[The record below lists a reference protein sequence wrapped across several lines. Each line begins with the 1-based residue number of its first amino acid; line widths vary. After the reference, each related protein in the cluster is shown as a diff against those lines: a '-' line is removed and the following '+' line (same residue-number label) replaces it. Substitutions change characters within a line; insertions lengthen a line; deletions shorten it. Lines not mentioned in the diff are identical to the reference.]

1 MRMRKKLI
9 PTLQIAQT
17 ECGLCCVRTILEY
30 YGFDISITELR
41 QIEEPGRDGLS
52 TKQLKKLL
60 QKFNLTSNAYK
71 INNPNA
77 FKVID
82 FPVIAFW
89 KGYHF
94 VCIEKIEN
102 NHAFIMDPSI
112 GRVKIDLKDFFE
124 NFSEI
129 IIASYPNET
138 FRKRKKSFAKRYNYR
153 KLIPSDILN
162 NYLGLIITSVLV
174 IAINISIPV
183 LTQLLI
189 DSVQTNNYDF
199 RYIILSIV
207 FLGIVSGTVF
217 YFKSVLSI
225 TLMKN
230 FSWHLLSTAFNR
242 ILSLPSKYFTVRS
255 PGEIVYRLNSLTR
268 IQDLFGTS
276 LIQLFLD
283 IISLFAI
290 LIYLSGVSIILTG
303 VELLFILLLFTLLIN
318 LQPKIQS
325 TSDNELHQASL
336 AQSIQLDAI
345 VSINNIKLGGYKE
358 AYKEDWASKYKK
370 SLDYT
375 AERMNIQQSWI
386 GTILGMVSAFVPLVI
401 LSMALFQF
409 SLGRLSL
416 GEAVA
421 TQTVTS
427 LLYNYANSIFTTFS
441 NFSVLNRYV
450 DLAEDIYEYPIENSG
465 DIKYQIFK
473 DKLVLDNVS
482 FSYSGNN
489 IYALRSINLKIKKG
503 ETIALVGESGS
514 GKSTLGKIISSLFM
528 PTIGTIYLDGI
539 SYKDY
544 ELDSFRN
551 RIGYIPQES
560 YLHNRSIIDNIALG
574 CETER
579 DEIIKK
585 CKNIPFLDF
594 INNLPMGY
602 NTQISEMGGN
612 LSGGQRQRIKIAKI
626 LIKQPE
632 LLIMD
637 EATSSLDN
645 VSQKYV
651 YDELNVMN
659 CTKIIIAHRLE
670 TILNADKIIVLESG
684 KISQVGTHDQL
695 ITEAGG
701 LYSKLFTAEN
711 LENKK

>member
-1 MRMRKKLI
+1 
-9 PTLQIAQT
+9 
-17 ECGLCCVRTILEY
+17 
-30 YGFDISITELR
+30 
-41 QIEEPGRDGLS
+41 
-52 TKQLKKLL
+52 
-60 QKFNLTSNAYK
+60 
-71 INNPNA
+71 
-77 FKVID
+77 
-82 FPVIAFW
+82 
-89 KGYHF
+89 
-94 VCIEKIEN
+94 
-102 NHAFIMDPSI
+102 
-112 GRVKIDLKDFFE
+112 
-124 NFSEI
+124 
-129 IIASYPNET
+129 
-138 FRKRKKSFAKRYNYR
+138 
-153 KLIPSDILN
+153 
-162 NYLGLIITSVLV
+162 
-174 IAINISIPV
+174 IPV

-416 GEAVA
+416 GEAIA

-473 DKLVLDNVS
+473 DELVLDNVS

-612 LSGGQRQRIKIAKI
+612 LSGGQRQRIQIAKI

>member
-1 MRMRKKLI
+1 
-9 PTLQIAQT
+9 
-17 ECGLCCVRTILEY
+17 
-30 YGFDISITELR
+30 
-41 QIEEPGRDGLS
+41 
-52 TKQLKKLL
+52 
-60 QKFNLTSNAYK
+60 
-71 INNPNA
+71 
-77 FKVID
+77 
-82 FPVIAFW
+82 
-89 KGYHF
+89 
-94 VCIEKIEN
+94 
-102 NHAFIMDPSI
+102 
-112 GRVKIDLKDFFE
+112 
-124 NFSEI
+124 
-129 IIASYPNET
+129 
-138 FRKRKKSFAKRYNYR
+138 
-153 KLIPSDILN
+153 
-162 NYLGLIITSVLV
+162 
-174 IAINISIPV
+174 
-183 LTQLLI
+183 
-189 DSVQTNNYDF
+189 
-199 RYIILSIV
+199 
-207 FLGIVSGTVF
+207 F

-416 GEAVA
+416 GEAIA

-473 DKLVLDNVS
+473 DELVLDNVS

-551 RIGYIPQES
+551 RIG
-560 YLHNRSIIDNIALG
+560 
-574 CETER
+574 
-579 DEIIKK
+579 
-585 CKNIPFLDF
+585 
-594 INNLPMGY
+594 
-602 NTQISEMGGN
+602 
-612 LSGGQRQRIKIAKI
+612 
-626 LIKQPE
+626 
-632 LLIMD
+632 
-637 EATSSLDN
+637 
-645 VSQKYV
+645 
-651 YDELNVMN
+651 
-659 CTKIIIAHRLE
+659 
-670 TILNADKIIVLESG
+670 
-684 KISQVGTHDQL
+684 
-695 ITEAGG
+695 
-701 LYSKLFTAEN
+701 
-711 LENKK
+711 